1 MYTYLQS
8 IFYRSNLVIIYMLY
22 ILYIFIN
29 SKFPLQQIPVK
40 RNFHYNEKKFGPLEF
55 VVTGFYCVMYSLR
68 SLQHTTKYIIHWT
81 T

>member
-40 RNFHYNEKKFGPLEF
+40 LNFHYNEKKIRSPRVRCNGILLYM
-55 VVTGFYCVMYSLR
+55 VSL
-68 SLQHTTKYIIHWT
+68 I
-81 T
+81 